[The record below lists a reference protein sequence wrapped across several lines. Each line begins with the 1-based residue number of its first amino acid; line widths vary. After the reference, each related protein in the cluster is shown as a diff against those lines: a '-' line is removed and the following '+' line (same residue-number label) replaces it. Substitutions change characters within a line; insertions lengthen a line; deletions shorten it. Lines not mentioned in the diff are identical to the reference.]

1 MTKQEEDG
9 HELLNKVFEPDWI
22 TFKALRYELIT
33 KLYKAVEENCNGYTL
48 TTYNNRIKHLDK
60 FYNFP
65 FKQDWLP
72 LYTYLLQ
79 SNETNNINT
88 YNCICNNLLKF
99 CSICPEFN
107 EDMGASNIERL
118 KKLSTFFNTQSKI
131 NQKKKRENDIDWE
144 DLLKCEESV
153 LNKENKYSKEDILL
167 YKLYISPGINLLP
180 RNDFANMKI
189 VDTLTNI
196 TSKDCNYYIKDA
208 KKMVFYEYK
217 TSNKYGEIMRDV
229 PDNIIEYINF
239 KNDYLFEWRNE
250 RINDNTMSKR
260 ITKLFTK
267 IASRPVNIQT
277 IRRSYSSRITKSD
290 KVVDIVEDA
299 TNMLHSTTEH
309 LNYQAE

>member
-1 MTKQEEDG
+1 MTMSEQNG
-9 HELLNKVFEPDWI
+9 IELLNKVFEPDWI
-22 TFKALRYELIT
+22 TFKALRYQLIS
-33 KLYKAVEENCNGYTL
+33 KLYKAVEENCTGYTL

-79 SNETNNINT
+79 SNESNNINT

-99 CSICPEFN
+99 SSICSEFK
-107 EDMGASNIERL
+107 EDMGEHNIERL
-118 KKLSTFFNTQSKI
+118 KKLSAFFNTQSKI
-131 NQKKKRENDIDWE
+131 NQKKKRENDIDWN

-153 LNKENKYSKEDILL
+153 LNKLNKYSKEDILL
-167 YKLYISPGINLLP
+167 YKLYITPGINLLP

-189 VDTLTNI
+189 VNTLTDIKN
-196 TSKDCNYYIKDA
+196 KDCNYYIKDA

-229 PDNIIEYINF
+229 PDNIIEFINF

-250 RINDNTMSKR
+250 KINDNTMSKR

-267 IASRPVNIQT
+267 IAARPVNIQT

-290 KVVDIVEDA
+290 KIIDIVDDA
-299 TNMLHSTTEH
+299 NNMMHSTTEH
-309 LNYQAE
+309 LHYQAE